1 MFELIV
7 IEYLQQTAYKD
18 WSIVSL
24 LQYVEAK
31 SELSADMIETLKSE
45 IYSVLRSFSDPNSI
59 NLHEN
64 AKKRAWKLLS
74 EFDKAFSSTVVKI
87 FIEGLKLQD
96 ERKESLTAFSRKITS
111 IDALRSLEEQR
122 MAKVLIEIMR
132 KEEVRGSTSTIDDH
146 MKRKPGESHSP
157 DNDETL
163 TKRVRVGIESQN
175 TTIHDNDEISPLF
188 NIKTLTSPKSSPVES
203 EEIKNGDTEDLIG
216 FLKKRDLHLNE
227 KHFNILR
234 DQEITGCDFVK
245 MNKVDFKECGF
256 ETGPSMRLADVAEEL
271 NNQTILSVAN
281 IKPDREGLLNELR
294 EELLNELRKE
304 LHEEFRNL
312 GGILCKNPRSD

>member
-1 MFELIV
+1 
-7 IEYLQQTAYKD
+7 
-18 WSIVSL
+18 
-24 LQYVEAK
+24 
-31 SELSADMIETLKSE
+31 
-45 IYSVLRSFSDPNSI
+45 
-59 NLHEN
+59 
-64 AKKRAWKLLS
+64 
-74 EFDKAFSSTVVKI
+74 
-87 FIEGLKLQD
+87 
-96 ERKESLTAFSRKITS
+96 
-111 IDALRSLEEQR
+111 
-122 MAKVLIEIMR
+122 MAKVLIGNMR

-175 TTIHDNDEISPLF
+175 TTIHGKNFIVNNMIQTYMYLKLYLPSDNDEISPLF

-271 NNQTILSVAN
+271 NNQS
-281 IKPDREGLLNELR
+281 KYYCG
-294 EELLNELRKE
+294 
-304 LHEEFRNL
+304 
-312 GGILCKNPRSD
+312 